1 MEKTTWKLLKHLYHV
16 GSMEKSAID
25 HFTGHD
31 PKKEANPY
39 TAYLRKAGYIEP
51 RTVGGKV
58 ENGELISGVEFWDIT
73 LDGRDYIEKRRKD
86 FWMFWLPYGIT
97 TIIALAALLR

>member
-1 MEKTTWKLLKHLYHV
+1 MEKVTYKLLKHLYRV
-16 GSMEKSAID
+16 ESIKKCEVD
-25 HFTGHD
+25 PFTGHD
-31 PKKEANPY
+31 PKKGENLY

-51 RTVGGKV
+51 RTVGEKV
-58 ENGELISGVEFWDIT
+58 ENGEFISGVEFWDIT

-97 TIIALAALLR
+97 TIIALAALLS